1 MKRKTAKKLPA
12 APGQKAKK
20 AKHEDSLTFDK
31 NVRDPSDLS
40 SDGGPRRIPLQERS
54 RARVER
60 ILDTAAEL
68 FISAGYDATTTE
80 QIAAKAGTSIG
91 SIYQFFPNKRAMF
104 DAIAARHLSDASGLF
119 EQFVGI
125 DAENTPWRDLLER
138 TIDAY
143 TTYHRQNLGF
153 RAILMNWKLSPEFLE
168 AGEMLNKEFARRAA
182 MIFKTRA
189 PSMSEKQLAAASTL
203 AVEVVSTMLIISV
216 RMSEEEAQLVFAET
230 KTMLVRY
237 LTPYMNADAEKKSA
251 HKKKTERARKH
262 AP

>member
-1 MKRKTAKKLPA
+1 MKRRATKNPPRAGKGIAKKT
-12 APGQKAKK
+12 
-20 AKHEDSLTFDK
+20 KHETILTFDK

-40 SDGGPRRIPLQERS
+40 RGGISRRIPLQERS

-80 QIAAKAGTSIG
+80 QIAARAGTSIG

-104 DAIAARHLSDASGLF
+104 DAIAARHLADASQLF
-119 EQFVGI
+119 EQFVGV
-125 DAENTPWRDLLER
+125 DLESTPWRDLLER

-143 TTYHRQNLGF
+143 ASYHRQNLGF

-182 MIFKTRA
+182 MIFKARA
-189 PSMSEKQLAAASTL
+189 PSLDDKQLAAASTL

-216 RMSEEEAQLVFAET
+216 RMNEEEAQMVFEET

-237 LTPYMNADAEKKSA
+237 LTPYMSA
-251 HKKKTERARKH
+251 SKAKPKTKKTS
-262 AP
+262 P

>member
-1 MKRKTAKKLPA
+1 MKRRKTKKLPA
-12 APGQKAKK
+12 AVKK

-104 DAIAARHLSDASGLF
+104 DAITSRHLSDASGLF

-125 DAENTPWRDLLER
+125 DSESTPWRELLER

-143 TTYHRQNLGF
+143 TSYHRQNLGF

-182 MIFKTRA
+182 MILKARA
-189 PSMSEKQLAAASTL
+189 PHLDDERLAAASTL
-203 AVEVVSTMLIISV
+203 AVEVMSTVLIVSV
-216 RMSEEEAQLVFAET
+216 RMNEEEAQMIFRET

-237 LTPYMNADAEKKSA
+237 LTPYMNAGAEKNST
-251 HKKKTERARKH
+251 HKKKTERARKR

>member
-1 MKRKTAKKLPA
+1 MKRRATKKPA
-12 APGQKAKK
+12 RAPVVKSARKSK
-20 AKHEDSLTFDK
+20 RESTLTFDK
-31 NVRDPSDLS
+31 NVKDPSDLS
-40 SDGGPRRIPLQERS
+40 RDSVSRRIPLQERS

-60 ILDTAAEL
+60 ILDSAAEL
-68 FISAGYDATTTE
+68 FISNGYDAATTE

-104 DAIAARHLSDASGLF
+104 DAIAARHLADASQLF

-125 DAENTPWRDLLER
+125 DIDKTPWRDLLER

-143 TTYHRQNLGF
+143 ASYHRQNLGF

-182 MIFKTRA
+182 MMLKSRA
-189 PSMSEKQLAAASTL
+189 PNLRDEQLAAASTL

-216 RMSEEEAQLVFAET
+216 RMTEEESQLIFAET
-230 KTMLVRY
+230 KTLLVRY
-237 LTPYMNADAEKKSA
+237 FEPYLEPSA
-251 HKKKTERARKH
+251 HKKKKGHTA
-262 AP
+262 

>member
-1 MKRKTAKKLPA
+1 MKRRATQKPA
-12 APGQKAKK
+12 RAPVVKSARKSK
-20 AKHEDSLTFDK
+20 RETTLTFDK
-31 NVRDPSDLS
+31 NVKDPSDLS
-40 SDGGPRRIPLQERS
+40 RDAVSRRIPLQERS
-54 RARVER
+54 RARARR

-68 FISAGYDATTTE
+68 FISTGYDATTTE

-104 DAIAARHLSDASGLF
+104 DAIAARHLADASELF

-125 DAENTPWRDLLER
+125 EIATTPWRDLLER

-143 TTYHRQNLGF
+143 AAYHRQNLGF

-182 MIFKTRA
+182 LILKARA
-189 PSMSEKQLAAASTL
+189 PHMNDEQLAAASTI

-216 RMSEEEAQLVFAET
+216 RMPEEEAQRIFQET

-237 LTPYMNADAEKKSA
+237 LTPYMNSPK
-251 HKKKTERARKH
+251 KKKTS
-262 AP
+262 P

>member
-1 MKRKTAKKLPA
+1 MKRRATKNPPRAGKGAAKKTKREA
-12 APGQKAKK
+12 V
-20 AKHEDSLTFDK
+20 LTFDK

-40 SDGGPRRIPLQERS
+40 RDGVSRRIPLQERS
-54 RARVER
+54 RARARR

-104 DAIAARHLSDASGLF
+104 DAIAARHLADASQLF
-119 EQFVGI
+119 EQFVGVDI
-125 DAENTPWRDLLER
+125 EATPWRDLLER

-143 TTYHRQNLGF
+143 ASYHRQNLGF

-182 MIFKTRA
+182 MIFKSRA
-189 PSMSEKQLAAASTL
+189 PNMSDKQLAAASTL

-216 RMSEEEAQLVFAET
+216 RMTEEESQLIFAET
-230 KTMLVRY
+230 KTLLIRY
-237 LTPYMNADAEKKSA
+237 LEPYLEERTTA
-251 HKKKTERARKH
+251 HKQKKGRTS
-262 AP
+262 

>member
-1 MKRKTAKKLPA
+1 MKRRGPKKPARAPVVKSAKKP
-12 APGQKAKK
+12 KR
-20 AKHEDSLTFDK
+20 ETILTFEN

-40 SDGGPRRIPLQERS
+40 RDAVSRRIPLQERS

-68 FISAGYDATTTE
+68 FISTGYDATTTE

-104 DAIAARHLSDASGLF
+104 DAIASRHLADASQLF

-125 DAENTPWRDLLER
+125 DIDNTPWRELVER

-143 TTYHRQNLGF
+143 GAYHRQNLGF

-168 AGEMLNKEFARRAA
+168 AGEMLNQEFARRAA
-182 MIFKTRA
+182 MIIKARA
-189 PSMSEKQLAAASTL
+189 PQLTDHHLAAISTL
-203 AVEVVSTMLIISV
+203 AVEVVSTMLVISV
-216 RMSEEEAQLVFAET
+216 RMTETESAAIFAET
-230 KTMLVRY
+230 KTLLIRY
-237 LTPYMNADAEKKSA
+237 LEPYLLKPTSAD
-251 HKKKTERARKH
+251 KKKKGHTA
-262 AP
+262 

>member
-1 MKRKTAKKLPA
+1 MKRRTTKKPARAPA
-12 APGQKAKK
+12 AKSARKP
-20 AKHEDSLTFDK
+20 KHETSLTFDK
-31 NVRDPSDLS
+31 NVRDSSDLS
-40 SDGGPRRIPLQERS
+40 RDGVSRRIPLQERS

-68 FISAGYDATTTE
+68 FISTGYDATTTE

-104 DAIAARHLSDASGLF
+104 DALAARHLADASQLF

-125 DAENTPWRDLLER
+125 DIETTPLRDLIER

-143 TTYHRQNLGF
+143 GEYHRQNLGF

-182 MIFKTRA
+182 LIFKTRA
-189 PSMSEKQLAAASTL
+189 PNMSERQLAAASTL
-203 AVEVVSTMLIISV
+203 AVEVVSTMLIVSV
-216 RMSEEEAQLVFAET
+216 RMSENEAQMIFDET

-237 LTPYMNADAEKKSA
+237 LEPYLED
-251 HKKKTERARKH
+251 HKKKKGRN
-262 AP
+262 P